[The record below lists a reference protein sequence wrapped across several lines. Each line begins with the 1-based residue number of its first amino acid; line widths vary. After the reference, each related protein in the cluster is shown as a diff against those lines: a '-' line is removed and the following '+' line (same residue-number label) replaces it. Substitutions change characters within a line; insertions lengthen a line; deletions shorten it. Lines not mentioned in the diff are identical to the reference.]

1 MIEEATGSESVQRA
15 YDRIA
20 QDYDR
25 QVAGDAWMRDILW
38 REYARLFHAGDR
50 ILDVSCGTGLD
61 AVFLA
66 QRAIHVTGIDIS
78 PEMIAA
84 LRERVATEHL
94 DEMVDARVLD
104 HADLDLLPDRSFDG
118 IVSAFAGLNTSSDLA
133 RFANNAARLLRPNG
147 RMVIHLLNR
156 FSLWEWLGL
165 IAHGRLSEARR
176 LGHDPN
182 RVFTIGDVDVKHTL
196 YYPLD
201 AFRNYFSSEFSLSRA
216 FGLGVLR
223 PPHTLHAVPVP
234 IARLLGQVEAKCSSH
249 RPWLN
254 CGRFFVLELVKRP
267 NDERER

>member
-1 MIEEATGSESVQRA
+1 MIEEATGSESVRLA

-20 QDYDR
+20 HDYDR
-25 QVAGDAWMRDILW
+25 QVAGDAWMRSILW

-66 QRAIHVTGIDIS
+66 RRGIRVTGIDVS

-84 LRERVATEHL
+84 LRERVASERL
-94 DEMVDARVLD
+94 DEMIDARVLD
-104 HADLDLLPDRSFDG
+104 HADLNLLPEGSFDG

-133 RFANNAARLLRPNG
+133 RFANNAAKLLRPNG
-147 RMVIHLLNR
+147 RVVIHMLNR

-165 IAHGRLSEARR
+165 VAHGRLSDAQR
-176 LGHDPN
+176 LGHDSY
-182 RVFTIGDVDVKHTL
+182 RDFTIGDIRVKHTL
-196 YYPLD
+196 YSPLH
-201 AFRNYFSSEFSLSRA
+201 AYRSYFSSEFLLIRA
-216 FGLGVLR
+216 FALGVLR
-223 PPHTLHAVPVP
+223 PPHTMRMVPVP
-234 IARLLGQVEAKCSSH
+234 VARLLGHVEARISSH

-267 NDERER
+267 NDEREP